1 MAKKGLSM
9 QAAEA
14 AVRKLQG
21 TDLPEAVR
29 LVQEWSRDAKGP
41 APSDTEAEPLARLVL
56 GALASPSWRQE
67 FDAGRE
73 HDADL
78 ARERR
83 VAAAIKILQ
92 VDLPRYIE
100 RWRSEDLPVELSR
113 TLALQK
119 LAYEHQP
126 LIDAVP
132 QLHERKP
139 GRVPSREVEV
149 RNALAERYLAL
160 TGAKR
165 KAVDAFTARAMD
177 WILDRPVRASE
188 GAIGRARRRRT

>member
-1 MAKKGLSM
+1 M
-9 QAAEA
+9 
-14 AVRKLQG
+14 
-21 TDLPEAVR
+21 R

-41 APSDTEAEPLARLVL
+41 ALRDAEAEPLARLVL
-56 GALASPSWRQE
+56 DALASPSWRQE

-83 VAAAIKILQ
+83 VATAIKILQ
-92 VDLPRYIE
+92 EDLPRYIE

-113 TLALQK
+113 TLALKK

-139 GRVPSREVEV
+139 GRVSSPEVEV
-149 RNALAERYLAL
+149 RNALAGRYLAL
-160 TGAKR
+160 TGAKK
-165 KAVDAFTARAMD
+165 KAVDAFTAQAMD

-188 GAIGRARRRRT
+188 AAIGRARRRRT

>member
-1 MAKKGLSM
+1 M
-9 QAAEA
+9 
-14 AVRKLQG
+14 
-21 TDLPEAVR
+21 R

-41 APSDTEAEPLARLVL
+41 ALRDAEAEPLARLVL
-56 GALASPSWRQE
+56 DALASPSWRRE
-67 FDAGRE
+67 FDAGRK

-83 VAAAIKILQ
+83 VATAIKILQ
-92 VDLPRYIE
+92 EDLPRYIE

-113 TLALQK
+113 TLALKK

-139 GRVPSREVEV
+139 GGPPRQRSRFVMRSRGATSHSPEPKRRQWTPSPHR
-149 RNALAERYLAL
+149 RWTGYSTAQSARQKRPSAERAGVGHNSSIYVRQILL
-160 TGAKR
+160 
-165 KAVDAFTARAMD
+165 RAGKNS
-177 WILDRPVRASE
+177 IV
-188 GAIGRARRRRT
+188 

>member
-9 QAAEA
+9 QTAEA
-14 AVRKLQG
+14 AVRKLQD
-21 TDLPEAVR
+21 TDLPETVR
-29 LVQEWSRDAKGP
+29 LVQKWSRDAK
-41 APSDTEAEPLARLVL
+41 ALSDAEAEPLARLVL
-56 GALASPSWRQE
+56 DALASPSWRRE
-67 FDAGRE
+67 FDAGRKY
-73 HDADL
+73 DADL

-83 VAAAIKILQ
+83 VADAIKILQ
-92 VDLPRYIE
+92 ADLPRYIE

-119 LAYEHQP
+119 LAYDHQP

-139 GRVPSREVEV
+139 GRAPSPEVEV

-160 TGAKR
+160 TGARK
-165 KAVDAFTARAMD
+165 KAVDAFAARAMD
-177 WILDRPVRASE
+177 WILDRPVGASE
-188 GAIGRARRRRT
+188 AAIGRARRRQT